1 MAACGGTSKDTAE
14 KGTKATAD
22 VPLGPLDK
30 YFEKM
35 YGGTGSAADNEKR
48 MADSNAQMVKMEELI
63 AACMS
68 DEGFEYLPIDYSAS
82 MAAGFT
88 DDELDVQWGTLEF
101 AEQYGYGAT
110 TDPGGYQAAAEAG
123 TAGTEQ
129 VDPNQ
134 KAVEAMSESERT
146 AFYTALYG
154 EQFSVD
160 PTADPTADPEA
171 PVETEYDWTTAGCQ
185 GSASNEVSGGALES
199 DQFASLQEDMS
210 AMYEAVSADP
220 RLSDVN
226 AAWASCMADAGF
238 AGLAAVGDG
247 ETSIYD
253 EVSTVQEAAYT
264 DLDPNVEMT
273 EEVSASMAADLKEQ
287 LAEITPREI
296 KTAVADFTCRADVG
310 YDKVQQTVS
319 FELQQTFVD
328 AHKADLDAW
337 VEASTASKS

>member
-1 MAACGGTSKDTAE
+1 M
-14 KGTKATAD
+14 
-22 VPLGPLDK
+22 P
-30 YFEKM
+30 
-35 YGGTGSAADNEKR
+35 
-48 MADSNAQMVKMEELI
+48 
-63 AACMS
+63 
-68 DEGFEYLPIDYSAS
+68 
-82 MAAGFT
+82 
-88 DDELDVQWGTLEF
+88 LDVQWGTLEF

-160 PTADPTADPEA
+160 PAADPEA
-171 PVETEYDWTTAGCQ
+171 PEETEYDWTTAGCQ
-185 GSASNEVSGGALES
+185 GSASNEVSGGGLES
-199 DQFASLQEDMS
+199 DQFASLQEDMA
-210 AMYEAVSADP
+210 AMYEAVAADP
-220 RLSDVN
+220 RLGDVN
-226 AAWASCMADAGF
+226 AAWASCMADAGI

-247 ETSIYD
+247 ETLIYD
-253 EVSTVQEAAYT
+253 EVSKVQEAAYT
-264 DLDPNVEMT
+264 TLDPNVEMT
-273 EEVSASMAADLKEQ
+273 EEVSASMEADLKEQ

-296 KTAVADFTCRADVG
+296 KTAVADYTCRADVG
-310 YDKVQQTVS
+310 YDKVQQTVN

-328 AHKADLDAW
+328 AHQADLDAW